1 MKRDMSDE
9 EIDLAKAQ
17 DDRWKMLKAK
27 GTPTT
32 EDYNQRLNDLYKRYG
47 ITADKQSGGMSMQM
61 DETEKTVQQPVK
73 ASSEQVK
80 QLEKKPVAVSKEEVK
95 KPVRHK
101 KTVST
106 ASKTPDN
113 KPITHKPQSLSLVHE
128 EDKHTQ
134 KAGKLAVKVEPDT
147 KHSEPEVKASGHV
160 AKNGL
165 LYGLEKLNA
174 WRRKKLI
181 EQGRKPIEDD

>member
-61 DETEKTVQQPVK
+61 DETEKPVQQPVK
-73 ASSEQVK
+73 ASSKQVK
-80 QLEKKPVAVSKEEVK
+80 QPEKKPVAVSKEEVK

-101 KTVST
+101 KTVSK
-106 ASKTPDN
+106 ASKTKTPLTVKTEKKADKTKRGRLTIDTKEDN
-113 KPITHKPQSLSLVHE
+113 KANEQPVKMPGT
-128 EDKHTQ
+128 
-134 KAGKLAVKVEPDT
+134 KAA
-147 KHSEPEVKASGHV
+147 EPEE
-160 AKNGL
+160 
-165 LYGLEKLNA
+165 EKLPFWKRVLKNQSPT
-174 WRRKKLI
+174 RSKMLSK
-181 EQGRKPIEDD
+181 

>member
-61 DETEKTVQQPVK
+61 DETERPVQEPVK
-73 ASSEQVK
+73 AKAEPVK
-80 QLEKKPVAVSKEEVK
+80 QPEKKATAVVSKEQVK
-95 KPVRHK
+95 KPVSKAHK
-101 KTVST
+101 NTT
-106 ASKTPDN
+106 ASKT
-113 KPITHKPQSLSLVHE
+113 K
-128 EDKHTQ
+128 TQ
-134 KAGKLAVKVEPDT
+134 LAVKTEKKEDKPKRSNLTIST
-147 KHSEPEVKASGHV
+147 KADNKAEEQPAKKETVKATETQENLPFWKRV
-160 AKNGL
+160 LKNQSPTRSKML
-165 LYGLEKLNA
+165 
-174 WRRKKLI
+174 R
-181 EQGRKPIEDD
+181 GR